1 MKVLLFCPL
10 KPISNAKGNR
20 EPQLFGRTNE
30 SIFRQDYPKFDMWF
44 SKGDNP
50 FFDNNGR
57 HNIAHNYQKA
67 RRWVLDNGYD
77 YLFTVEAD
85 MIVPPHGLSKLLDV
99 CENQGAD
106 VAYGLY
112 CFRNTS
118 TWSAWTE
125 LDMERGR
132 SIRKDPEKAKA
143 AWGKVIDVAGVGL
156 GCTLISRKVLE
167 ALDFRV
173 DDLHPDVHND
183 WVFAYDLQ
191 QAGFVQKCDLGVVC
205 GHISMTP
212 LPRVIWPDPDAPR
225 MYRNDFI
232 EGIEVNENGEL
243 MLDIGQLGEFDITV
257 GDLVMKGVRAQP
269 GETVE

>member
-1 MKVLLFCPL
+1 MTNKILLFCPL
-10 KPISNAKGNR
+10 KPRTDEHGGR

-30 SIFRQDYPKFDMWF
+30 SIFRQDYEPLDMWF

-57 HNIAHNYQKA
+57 HNICHNYNKA
-67 RRWVLDNGYD
+67 RRLVLDNGYD

-85 MIVPPHGLSKLLDV
+85 MVIPPDALTKLLAVD
-99 CENQGAD
+99 AD

-125 LDMERGR
+125 LDMVRGR
-132 SIRKDPEKAKA
+132 SIRKDRSRAKA
-143 AWGKVIDVAGVGL
+143 AWGKVIDVAGVGM
-156 GCTLISRKVLE
+156 GCTLIKRHVLE
-167 ALDFRV
+167 TLEFRV
-173 DDLHPDVHND
+173 DDINNPDVHND

-191 QAGFVQKCDLGVVC
+191 QNDFTQKCDLGVVC

-212 LPRVIWPDPDAPR
+212 TPRVIWPDPDAPR

-232 EGIEVNENGEL
+232 EGIKVNPHGEVI
-243 MLDIGQLGEFDITV
+243 MDIGQLGEFDITM
-257 GDLVMKGVRAQP
+257 GDLIKSARM
-269 GETVE
+269 

>member
-1 MKVLLFCPL
+1 MKILLFCPL
-10 KPISNAKGNR
+10 NPEGR
-20 EPQLFGRTNE
+20 EKIGGEEKPQLFGRTNM
-30 SIFRQDYPKFDMWF
+30 SIFRQDYPLIDIMF

-57 HNIAHNYQKA
+57 HNICHNYNKA
-67 RRWVLDNGYD
+67 RRFVLDNGYD

-85 MIVPPHGLSKLLDV
+85 MIIPPDALTRLLDV
-99 CENQGAD
+99 CENQGGD

-125 LDMERGR
+125 LTMDHGR
-132 SIRKDPEKAKA
+132 SIKKDPQAAKA

-156 GCTLISRKVLE
+156 GCTLIKRKVLE
-167 ALDFRV
+167 AIPFRV
-173 DDLHPDVHND
+173 DDLAPDVHND
-183 WVFAYDLQ
+183 WIFGVDLQ
-191 QAGFVQKCDLGVVC
+191 AHGFRQKCDMGVVC
-205 GHISMTP
+205 GHISMKP

-232 EGIEVNENGEL
+232 DKIKTDVNGNFVVE
-243 MLDIGQLGEFDITV
+243 IGALGEFGIRA
-257 GDLVMKGVRAQP
+257 GDLAPAK
-269 GETVE
+269 E